1 MSETQRKLV
10 FGVIMAVM
18 AVLLWMLVGCN
29 PTKKAF
35 ERVQRKENVK
45 QLAEVCVDKF
55 PPKDCVIVR
64 EQIIFDTIYTG
75 DFIFDTTYL
84 KDTVYITKTLPA
96 KVITKTVEKT
106 KEVLRENTSRVKLLQ
121 INVGELSA
129 EVNVLKAELKLMTER
144 AEGFRKQRNK
154 AFAWWLII
162 VALGIGYLFR
172 GKVFGLVKK
181 FF

>member
-1 MSETQRKLV
+1 MTESLRKLV
-10 FGVIMAVM
+10 FCLIMLVM

-64 EQIIFDTIYTG
+64 EQIIFDTIYSG
-75 DFIFDTTYL
+75 EVSFDTITI
-84 KDTVYITKTLPA
+84 KDTVRITKTLPA
-96 KVITKTVEKT
+96 KVITKTVEK
-106 KEVLRENTSRVKLLQ
+106 KVEVLRENTSRVKLLQ

-129 EVNVLKAELKLMTER
+129 ELNGVKAELSKVTQR
-144 AEGFRKQRNK
+144 AEHFRTQRNK
-154 AFAWWLII
+154 AFAWWLIV
-162 VALGIGYLFR
+162 VALGVG
-172 GKVFGLVKK
+172 
-181 FF
+181 